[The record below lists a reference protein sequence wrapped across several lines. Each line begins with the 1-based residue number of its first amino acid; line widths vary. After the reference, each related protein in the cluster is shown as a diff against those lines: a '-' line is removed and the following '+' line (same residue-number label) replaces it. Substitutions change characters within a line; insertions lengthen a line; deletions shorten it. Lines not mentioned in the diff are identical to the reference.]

1 MIDASKKEATCQT
14 EESPTR
20 AQLQC
25 QDHECKPTQDVNG
38 DDCLASSVHEGHHQH
53 IERSSL
59 PHRKMS
65 TAMKKYQQI
74 KEDRGLRLPS
84 AHSQHSNTK
93 SEAPGAAVKPEP
105 LRLPHENTIINYGHT
120 KRQLSLVD
128 RESILKLGQ
137 RLNHRFDRLIQREV
151 EKAQER
157 GKEDKDP
164 LFARSKWTLPSHIIA
179 FVATKI
185 PHLDSMKLKLR
196 QWPQFKRAI
205 FDVIDHRIEFAAEI
219 NGAINTSYVTLDEHL
234 VIYIV
239 HEFG

>member
-1 MIDASKKEATCQT
+1 MDANKKEATCQT
-14 EESPTR
+14 VESSTR
-20 AQLQC
+20 AQLWR
-25 QDHECKPTQDVNG
+25 QDHEFKSNQDENE
-38 DDCLASSVHEGHHQH
+38 DDCLTSAMHEGHHQH

-59 PHRKMS
+59 PQRKTS
-65 TAMKKYQQI
+65 TAMRKYQEI

-93 SEAPGAAVKPEP
+93 SEAQGAAVKPEP
-105 LRLPHENTIINYGHT
+105 FRLPYENTIINYGHT
-120 KRQLSLVD
+120 KRQLSLID

-137 RLNHRFDRLIQREV
+137 RLDQRFDRLLQREV

-157 GKEDKDP
+157 GREDKSL
-164 LFARSKWTLPSHIIA
+164 LFARSKWRLPSHIIA
-179 FVATKI
+179 FTATKI
-185 PHLDSMKLKLR
+185 QNLDSMQLKLQ
-196 QWPQFKRAI
+196 QWPQFKKAI